1 MNNIVNIL
9 ATSMATVFA
18 VRLIP
23 SSQGTTVGGVVT
35 AIMTLLILIFGE
47 ITPKVYAREISVK
60 FFLTLVFLL
69 FIT

>member
-23 SSQGTTVGGVVT
+23 SSQGTTVGVVT

-60 FFLTLVFLL
+60 FLTLVFLL